1 MTCGSQNKQMTEQW
15 VAKNICFSQ
24 IFSTYKLQ
32 HIINI
37 GSQKVDN
44 IALNFFYLLF
54 LYRCDPAGALF
65 LRNLGPWSLGS
76 IKWVIFL
83 CFCLNPELGSKWR
96 WWGMPSNFLIPHTI
110 ILSFELNEVGVNHS
124 MFKCRAHSFI
134 HCSPK
139 CCISAFRVITDSF
152 VFASQHCLSICC
164 VHFCSIHPRGPVSP
178 DWPLVIWSQYIYYR
192 GT

>member
-1 MTCGSQNKQMTEQW
+1 MVVKTNRWQSNELQK
-15 VAKNICFSQ
+15 
-24 IFSTYKLQ
+24 IFVFLKYFQLNLQ
-32 HIINI
+32 HINEI

-110 ILSFELNEVGVNHS
+110 VLSFELNEVGVNHS

-134 HCSPK
+134 HCSQNV
-139 CCISAFRVITDSF
+139 AFQHF
-152 VFASQHCLSICC
+152 VSSQIVSCLLLNI
-164 VHFCSIHPRGPVSP
+164 V
-178 DWPLVIWSQYIYYR
+178 SQYVVSISVQSIP
-192 GT
+192 GDPWVLTCL